1 MVAGRHL
8 DLEKSLESQDVKD
21 GQKVVVTK
29 STREE
34 DTPDPN
40 FIKRP
45 HHSQIKVDPKFEGL
59 NAGSVDALQQLGI
72 TDAKIIEVLTKLRN
86 KPNYT
91 SLGEVEKALDILEEE
106 QKVAL

>member
-1 MVAGRHL
+1 MLVGEKGAVLLNELKKRLPDPNIQLMVAGRHL

-45 HHSQIKVDPKFEGL
+45 HHSQIKVDPKF
-59 NAGSVDALQQLGI
+59 
-72 TDAKIIEVLTKLRN
+72 
-86 KPNYT
+86 
-91 SLGEVEKALDILEEE
+91 
-106 QKVAL
+106 